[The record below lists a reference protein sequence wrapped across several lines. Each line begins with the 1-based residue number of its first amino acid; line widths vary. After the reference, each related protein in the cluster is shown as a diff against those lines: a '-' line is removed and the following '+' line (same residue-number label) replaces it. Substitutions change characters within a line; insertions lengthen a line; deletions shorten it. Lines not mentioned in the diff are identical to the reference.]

1 MISLIIPI
9 FNEELAIEK
18 LFLEL
23 SQLAEINP
31 CVMEVIL
38 VDDASTD
45 DTFIRLENR
54 IKQLDENLNI
64 SFKLISN
71 PANLGY
77 GASIK
82 RGIRISQFENIAIMD
97 ADLTY
102 LFTDLNQIITS
113 FLDEEFD
120 MVVGTRVGKFYEGN
134 MQKRILRKVLRKIV
148 EYMSDQEIPDINSG
162 LRIFRKKYVIQN
174 YRLLSDRFSFT
185 TSLTLVV
192 MLKGGIVKYQKISYT
207 KRSGG
212 SKVRLTRDSIK
223 TLGLVLAV
231 SFFFNPLKITYPIL
245 LLFTIIGCFALLLN
259 LFHFSFL
266 LLTIAVLS
274 FFSTVLIFF
283 LGLLSQL
290 LSMSSQNIEN

>member
-1 MISLIIPI
+1 M

-23 SQLAEINP
+23 NQFAAINP
-31 CVMEVIL
+31 CAMEVIL

-45 DTFIRLENR
+45 ETFIKLENK
-54 IKQLDENLNI
+54 IKQLDQNLNI
-64 SFKLISN
+64 SFELISN

-82 RGIRISQFENIAIMD
+82 RGIRKSQYENIAIMD

-102 LFTDLNQIITS
+102 LFADLNQIIAV
-113 FLDEEFD
+113 FLDEKFD
-120 MVVGTRVGKFYEGN
+120 MVVGARIGKFYEGN
-134 MQKRILRKVLRKIV
+134 TQKRILRRILRKIV

-162 LRIFRKKYVIQN
+162 LRIFRKKYVTQN

-192 MLKGGIVKYQKISYT
+192 MLNGGIVKYKQISYN

-223 TLGLVLAV
+223 TLGLILAV

-245 LLFTIIGCFALLLN
+245 LLFSFIGCFALVLN
-259 LFHFSFL
+259 LLHFSL
-266 LLTIAVLS
+266 LLLVIAVLS

-290 LSMSSQNIEN
+290 LSMSKQNIEN

>member
-23 SQLAEINP
+23 NQFAAINP
-31 CVMEVIL
+31 CAMEVIL

-45 DTFIRLENR
+45 ETFIMLENR
-54 IKQLDENLNI
+54 IKHLDQNLNI
-64 SFKLISN
+64 SFELISN

-82 RGIRISQFENIAIMD
+82 RGIRKSKFENIAIMD

-102 LFTDLNQIITS
+102 LFADLNQIIA
-113 FLDEEFD
+113 LYLNEKFD
-120 MVVGTRVGKFYEGN
+120 MVVGARIGKFYEGN
-134 MQKRILRKVLRKIV
+134 MQKRILRRILRKIV

-162 LRIFRKKYVIQN
+162 LRIFRKKYVTEN

-192 MLKGGIVKYQKISYT
+192 MLNGGIVKYKQISYN
-207 KRSGG
+207 KRSSG
-212 SKVRLTRDSIK
+212 SKVRLARDSIK
-223 TLGLVLAV
+223 TLGLILAV

-245 LLFTIIGCFALLLN
+245 LLFTFIGCFALVLN
-259 LFHFSFL
+259 LLHFSL
-266 LLTIAVLS
+266 LLLMITVLS

-290 LSMSSQNIEN
+290 LSMSKKNIEN